1 MIYEGRK
8 FQKRKKS
15 NLTISLLTYT
25 NTRPSSLSE
34 ASGAPTSK
42 SENLRERRGK
52 QN

>member
-1 MIYEGRK
+1 MIDEGRK
-8 FQKRKKS
+8 FRNEKS
-15 NLTISLLTYT
+15 NLTISLLMYT

-42 SENLRERRGK
+42 SEKLRERRGK